1 MSDPQD
7 PQTDTRDPE
16 SDAWR
21 DLLLDAVADGRLTA
35 RDRRELE
42 HRHDAAPRQARRD
55 AVRGEIEVLQRFLTL
70 GASVR
75 VEVAVPGGRPIDLVV
90 TLGDVVLAVHV
101 KRLVIRTGRT
111 FQPPTA
117 FDPLR
122 SVPRPYLVGVAWQ
135 TETPPSPLEVEDMQR
150 FLRSA
155 RMGDRHPVRDSN
167 DRVLGSLEVLAPS
180 ANQDPEARSRVEPIG
195 ITDPDAD
202 ERLVERTG
210 RLLRRAYHTFAPGF
224 ENVSVLAG
232 GGFDAERLIDR
243 AILGGHVERW
253 DRLPRIGQR
262 VAHGRDDRGLWTG
275 RHYERSQLVAWAPL
289 VRTEGRLWRRD
300 GATPDPRL
308 FAVLESAIVGSSE
321 PPATPPQWG

>member
-1 MSDPQD
+1 MPSPEDPR
-7 PQTDTRDPE
+7 TDAWEQE
-16 SDAWR
+16 SDTWR

-35 RDRRELE
+35 RDRREME

-55 AVRGEIEVLQRFLTL
+55 AVRGEIEVLQRFLNL

-111 FQPPTA
+111 FRPSPA
-117 FDPLR
+117 FDALR

-135 TETPPSPLEVEDMQR
+135 AKEPPSPFEIEDMQN

-155 RMGDRHPVRDSN
+155 RMGDRHPVRDAK
-167 DRVLGSLEVLAPS
+167 DRLLGSLEVLAPS
-180 ANQDPEARSRVEPIG
+180 AKQDPESRSEVDLIG

-210 RLLRRAYHTFAPGF
+210 RLLRRAYHQFAPGF
-224 ENVSVLAG
+224 ENVIVLAG

-253 DRLPRIGQR
+253 DRLPRVGQR

-308 FAVLESAIVGSSE
+308 FAVLESAIIAPPDSS
-321 PPATPPQWG
+321 TPPPQRG

>member
-1 MSDPQD
+1 MSSPEDPQNN
-7 PQTDTRDPE
+7 PRDQE
-16 SDAWR
+16 SNAWR

-35 RDRRELE
+35 RDRREME

-55 AVRGEIEVLQRFLTL
+55 AVRGEIEVLQRFLSL

-90 TLGDVVLAVHV
+90 TLGEVVLAVHV

-111 FQPPTA
+111 FRPSPA
-117 FDPLR
+117 FDSLR

-135 TETPPSPLEVEDMQR
+135 AEDPPSPFEIEDMQN

-155 RMGDRHPVRDSN
+155 RMGDRHPIRDAG
-167 DRVLGSLEVLAPS
+167 DRLLGSLEVLAPS
-180 ANQDPEARSRVEPIG
+180 VNQDPESRPRVELIG
-195 ITDPDAD
+195 ISDPDAD
-202 ERLVERTG
+202 ERVVVRTG
-210 RLLRRAYHTFAPGF
+210 RLLRRAYHQFAPGF
-224 ENVSVLAG
+224 ENVIVLAG

-253 DRLPRIGQR
+253 DRLPRVGQR

-275 RHYERSQLVAWAPL
+275 RRYERSQLVAWAPL
-289 VRTEGRLWRRD
+289 VRTKGRLWLRD
-300 GATPDPRL
+300 GATPDPQL
-308 FAVLESAIVGSSE
+308 FAVLESAIINSTDPS
-321 PPATPPQWG
+321 TPPPQRG